1 MLTRREVSIACV
13 AVLTTL
19 VAVAFAQTQTAKPV
33 VKSAIFDVDKI
44 ESQTNK
50 SGSKKQVIDGRT
62 TMLDMLECHIST
74 VNPGQETHP
83 PRPQVDEEMVI
94 VKDGTLE
101 TLVDGKLQRVG
112 PGSVIFAASGDPHG
126 AKNVGDVPAVYYVI
140 RWTAGGAK

>member
-1 MLTRREVSIACV
+1 MPTHRELLIASV

-19 VAVAFAQTQTAKPV
+19 VAVAFAQTPPKPMI
-33 VKSAIFDVDKI
+33 KSAIFDVDKI
-44 ESQTNK
+44 EAQANK

-62 TMLDMLECHIST
+62 NMLDMLECHIST

-94 VKDGTLE
+94 VKEGTLE
-101 TLVDGKLQRVG
+101 TLVDGQKQRVG

-126 AKNVGDVPAVYYVI
+126 VKNVGEKPAVYYVI